1 MYIYLVSS
9 KILIIRI
16 LLFVKIEKLQLLIA
30 TVHQILYTDLRIC
43 DNEYNISNLG
53 VNLEIDS

>member
-1 MYIYLVSS
+1 MYIYLVPS

-16 LLFVKIEKLQLLIA
+16 LLFVKIEKPQLLIA
-30 TVHQILYTDLRIC
+30 TVRQILYTDLRIC

>member
-16 LLFVKIEKLQLLIA
+16 PPFVKIEKLQLLIA